1 MIACAVVLVVGGGNE
16 GKCETFGKRLALT
29 GCPLDGSVHS
39 VVIHI
44 VSFLPVV
51 PIGQP
56 VMSLQL
62 GVVVFQLDLD
72 DDFFAAH
79 GNIKTDEP
87 RTLDFSGVR
96 GFLVTNVCIV
106 QRSAA

>member
-1 MIACAVVLVVGGGNE
+1 MNVVIYARYSSDRQTE
-16 GKCETFGKRLALT
+16 QSKCETFGKRLALT

-56 VMSLQL
+56 VMQLQL

-79 GNIKTDEP
+79 GNIG
-87 RTLDFSGVR
+87 DF
-96 GFLVTNVCIV
+96 GFQNSRHRLRWDFV
-106 QRSAA
+106 